1 MPGEPQR
8 ALRRLRGAAKRA
20 GNAVVGAIAVAAIK
34 LMRRI
39 DPDRLANFAG
49 RAMQLIGPL
58 LPENRIARANLKAAF
73 PEKSAT
79 EIETILRGT
88 WDNLGR
94 MGAEFA
100 HLDRLWDYDPAQPT
114 RRGRIEVPQAGI
126 ERFVHL
132 AEDGKPALIFAAH
145 LANWEMPGICAATYK
160 LDSAVLYRRPNI
172 ARLDR
177 WISQTREASMGQ
189 LISTG
194 LDAPMKLAEALQ
206 RGAHVGML
214 VDQYY
219 VRGVEVTFF
228 GQRTM
233 ANPLLA
239 RLVRHFDCPIVGARI
254 IRLPGN
260 RFTGEITEEI
270 VPARDAEGRVDVAG
284 TMQIVMSVIEGWIRE
299 HPEQWLW
306 QHRRWRPEDHNRPS
320 RAFRSRSADRRP
332 SRR

>member
-1 MPGEPQR
+1 MPGALQR
-8 ALRRLRGAAKRA
+8 TMRRLRGAFKRA
-20 GNAVVGAIAVAAIK
+20 GNAVAGTLAVALIK
-34 LMRRI
+34 LMRHV
-39 DPDRLANFAG
+39 DPDRLANVAG
-49 RAMQLIGPL
+49 RAMRLIGPL

-73 PEKSAT
+73 PEKSAA
-79 EIETILRGT
+79 EIEMILRGS

-94 MGAEFA
+94 IGAEFA
-100 HLDRLWDYDPAQPT
+100 HLDRLWDYDPAQPE
-114 RRGRIEVPQAGI
+114 RRGRIEVPQIGI
-126 ERFVHL
+126 ERFKRL

-145 LANWEMPGICAATYK
+145 LANWEMPGICAATYR

-177 WISQTREASMGQ
+177 WIAQTREASMGQ

-194 LDAPMKLAEALQ
+194 LDAPVKLAEALR

-239 RLVRHFDCPIVGARI
+239 RLARHFDCPIVGARI

-260 RFTGEITEEI
+260 RFTGEITEDI
-270 VPARDAEGRVDVAG
+270 VPARDAEGKIDVAA
-284 TMQIVMSVIEGWIRE
+284 TMQVVMGVIEGWIRE

-306 QHRRWRPEDHNRPS
+306 QHRRWRPEDHSTPS
-320 RAFRSRSADRRP
+320 RVFRSRSGGRP
-332 SRR
+332 LSRR